1 MWIEKLL
8 DGVVEIITPIGSR
21 YIQLTF
27 LQRIYFLWIF
37 RHFDSIPQQVLSAR
51 EQRMIDAL
59 CVEQRFISLPAQA
72 YEAPIIG
79 TLERVPLKQLVEEVP
94 PQRPAGSVAESW
106 PFDSTGCRPAAT
118 PVTLCF
124 LPPIGSGRLR
134 RPPRAHP
141 ADLLVPLDKSEG
153 TVRGRSSRGGA

>member
-37 RHFDSIPQQVLSAR
+37 RHFDNIPQQVLSAR

-59 CVEQRFISLPAQA
+59 CIEQRFISLPAQA

-79 TLERVPLKQLVEEVP
+79 TLERVPLKQLEEEAP
-94 PQRPAGSVAESW
+94 PQRPEASVAEAGH
-106 PFDSTGCRPAAT
+106 STPL
-118 PVTLCF
+118 V
-124 LPPIGSGRLR
+124 
-134 RPPRAHP
+134 
-141 ADLLVPLDKSEG
+141 ADLQP
-153 TVRGRSSRGGA
+153 RP